1 MSASGYK
8 VLIDD
13 NFDYMD
19 EDARV
24 TYGVFVTADEAVTA
38 CRAIVDGFLAK
49 AYRPGM
55 SAAALYD
62 HYQSFGDDP
71 FVMAGS
77 PDDPKVTFSAWT
89 YARQRCDEIAG
100 PERPSSPES
109 G

>member
-1 MSASGYK
+1 MSESGYK

-24 TYGVFVTADEAVTA
+24 THGVFATADDAVTA
-38 CRAIVDGFLAK
+38 CRAIVDDFLAE

-55 SAAALYD
+55 SASALYE

-71 FVMAGS
+71 FVMAINS
-77 PDDPKVTFSAWT
+77 SDPKVTFSAWT
-89 YARQRCDEIAG
+89 YARERCEEIAG
-100 PERPSSPES
+100 QDSQ
-109 G
+109 